1 MDEIHYTLIS
11 DGSSDRALLPI
22 LTWVLREKGKISRIQ
37 PEWADLSRLHSPP
50 QTLRDRIIISID
62 LYPCDL
68 LFVHRDA
75 EKEDPEKRYEEICS
89 ALNEASENGF
99 RTPAVCVVPVK
110 MTEAWL
116 LIDEPSIRRAA
127 GNPNGKEP
135 LNFPDLSKIEQ
146 IPDPKE
152 RLFEILRIASGLSGR
167 RLKTFNSYAARIR
180 ITELI
185 EDFSPLNKL
194 KAFQRLEESISS
206 LRNNA
211 WNIL

>member
-22 LTWVLREKGKISRIQ
+22 LTWVLREKGNANRIQ

-50 QTLRDRIIISID
+50 RTLRDRILISID

-75 EKEDPEKRYEEICS
+75 ETEDPEKRHEEIHK
-89 ALNEASENGF
+89 AVEEASKKGF

-116 LIDEPSIRRAA
+116 LFDETSIRRAA
-127 GNPNGKEP
+127 GNPNGREP
-135 LNFPDLSKIEQ
+135 LELPKLSNIEKI
-146 IPDPKE
+146 PNPKE
-152 RLFEILRIASGLSGR
+152 LLFDILRSASGLSGR
-167 RLKTFNSYAARIR
+167 RLKTFNLSGARIR

-185 EDFSPLNKL
+185 EDFSPLHKL
-194 KAFQRLEESISS
+194 EAFQKLEKHISF
-206 LRNNA
+206 LKNNA
-211 WNIL
+211 WKDS